1 MTAAPPGPDLSFL
14 NEEEARAIFHVL
26 QRDSEL
32 RRAEKD
38 RVSKLLKRKK
48 SETGLQGVTG
58 EWFEE
63 IQRKKFQNY
72 IDVNRMLKPPLEHQL
87 RKRKTTISHCKPACH
102 IVCPKMSVK
111 LDFPGKKDH
120 KELKMPSRTNT
131 QAQKNTSASFLGF
144 RSPFAWLFS
153 FRKSRKNQT
162 QKQPRYDSSASPP
175 SKVAEMAMAE
185 MCNSPMSAETSGHVF
200 DANQNEMMEKS
211 TQEWNEQL
219 EKEIFSVL
227 NDLDDQL
234 AQEQAQDPLD
244 RTISTS
250 SASNVQYSSAFPTSK
265 RQTASRGQ
273 HRNDRSDMPST
284 FFPDGLRTIRAKDE
298 HKIFI
303 RPRKLHSAYIN
314 WHQTAFPE
322 DYKYGDPVDG
332 NPHLLSSRLSSV
344 SFGRSSEGSLYPPS
358 VTQNS
363 GFRHKSCMNRDT
375 AGRSYSVCSLRRCP
389 SSVCSDQLSASSLQH
404 PLARESN
411 NGFVPRFGRQNPKR
425 IPLSSIVWNNTPDS
439 PGQTA
444 TQEKIFRTQ
453 SLMEFH
459 ATDHGRY
466 PSSLQETKK
475 YACYHSK
482 HHYRRSIS
490 SSNCFSR
497 VSCPDK
503 ATSPLPFDNWE
514 NYPLYQSENNLSRSY
529 YRDTSSHGKL
539 YANQK
544 NSPYGKKDSY
554 PAWADIPQ
562 YYSDEAFISPDASF
576 EVIMANLNDQQW
588 AHTKN
593 AKFGS
598 QRLQNDFYV
607 YSPENTNTKRITR
620 SASRTFPEFTEG
632 CQPWLSCNSPVS
644 SSSIR
649 TDESVFPNSK
659 DQTKPIGLNRNSV
672 VVTQRST
679 KADCTQLEKA
689 EGMKLPRE
697 DILLQ
702 SVSQQ
707 ADTNYINTQ
716 SFPSN
721 NPASAMLQSDASLFN
736 TMRSKRQ
743 MQVTARGDIAK
754 MYTSN
759 GDKRNVQM
767 KENNCP
773 PNSVFSQPPCILPAD
788 ESRKEPFLPSQ
799 KEWEH
804 NLHYAAKRESIKQD
818 NRSTEAVNRATPKRQ
833 SSLLNVAS
841 APSPEKLANCQG
853 MLSCPPDCSSSSSQ
867 RSPQALSHKDNSKRL
882 GTLTSSSVNCT
893 VTESQAEGGK
903 TAQVSRI
910 GVTKKISQK
919 TLQNTSTLVT
929 KDSNGQFTT
938 SSPQNGNSGNIHT
951 HSFDGDPKTSERSL
965 SYFCLEK
972 ESGKIRSHSPCI
984 ERLHKQDSLLR
995 HTSSCSITGSPGRN
1009 SPKSSDPLVIYY
1021 TLPRK
1026 SASIAGSIMSDT
1038 PISLPRESRTTY
1050 DCLRSETPHTADAF
1064 CSNQRDVSYLDS
1076 KLSFLTS
1083 ASLNAAT
1090 SNKEDDYPSPLSKSP
1105 KDSVSTSVELTNRCK
1120 RLSRRESSVFSDCK
1134 ERGNFLQKY
1143 KTTSTFTVCVDEDH
1157 VKYHELVSIYYTLPR
1172 RHSRTFCNLFRDNP
1186 EDADLPCPEE
1196 NAQSP
1201 RTENKKNEGHGSLA
1215 NFFLPSTLEKEV
1227 PSYSSDQV
1235 SSALVTPQN
1244 IGAAVDSEE
1253 ENSHLPPSS
1262 EKICASKSVSMVHNR
1277 KDSSADLSLAE
1288 NVLSDVVTKEISSGG
1303 PQSTAIVAKS
1313 GKAISDA
1320 SSSQNREICIK
1331 EKKEILQ
1338 KATPLMSTL
1347 SNPPKPDRRLENPLY
1362 STSAKKNM
1370 IQKGNSENC
1379 CQPPKANTN
1388 KNLNN
1393 LLLNPGERS
1402 SLGRNSSN
1410 TERADVPCLPAED
1423 MYRESTEVKQRV
1435 NFLHQP
1441 PSLYNNKCSGL
1452 QLRADHSRKNA
1463 NYLNSGSKVFSE
1475 SQNKTSEVSTAS
1487 SADPLLKLDEVVSTH
1502 TDELKNSK
1510 IKKEQN
1516 SQSSQTGKDY
1526 SGLQESERHSEGSL
1540 NISCKDKVLRVTQ
1553 DQTITQS
1560 AEDENKLL
1568 SDCTRDKVK
1577 DIEKRKNR
1585 PSIKNKLAAVY
1596 RTSRKFSSKN
1606 LPPKPH
1612 ISNIFS
1618 QNDGS
1623 ATSLEVDV
1631 SHDSLVSVDS
1641 CQPFLQSDSENQ
1653 NHSLDPGKTMPR
1665 PRTAE
1670 NKTTENQNDPS
1681 LLVNNTNW
1689 RSFTSSY
1696 TQKEAI
1702 SPKKTTMKVEN
1713 RPSLTSL
1720 FPDKAVTTRN
1730 KNCQTLDL
1738 RLESKSQPVSPST
1751 TTSDPLDDEKRRAS
1765 SRAGSPPLPLLI
1777 DKNSNTYVNSCLQA
1791 EICPEQ
1797 NLTSQTVLGQCQN
1810 TSQSASLK
1818 NANLHSY
1825 QMRKSHVKN
1834 QRERHLSESI
1844 CARDSRETF
1853 ASGSSIL
1860 PEDGIHGKRFK
1871 SYSELLS
1878 CDENENWASDNEKC
1892 YSTRNLMYPSV
1903 EFGIFGKEQQ
1913 LAFLENIKRS
1923 LTEGRLWRPC
1933 LLNNPGALRDGET
1946 PSINRAELLSSN
1958 SAGSKM
1964 SSATS
1969 SPREPTDIYQVDPAA
1984 YSDSDSDTTT
1994 DDEYYLD
2001 EIDKESE
2008 L

>member
-1 MTAAPPGPDLSFL
+1 MTAAPQGPDLGFL
-14 NEEEARAIFHVL
+14 NEEEARAIFQVL

-32 RRAEKD
+32 RRAERD

-48 SETGLQGVTG
+48 AETGLQGMTG

-63 IQRKKFQNY
+63 IQRKKFQNC

-87 RKRKTTISHCKPACH
+87 RKSKTTN
-102 IVCPKMSVK
+102 
-111 LDFPGKKDH
+111 H
-120 KELKMPSRTNT
+120 KELKMSSCTNP

-162 QKQPRYDSSASPP
+162 QKQPRYDSSASPS
-175 SKVAEMAMAE
+175 SKVEEMATAE
-185 MCNSPMSAETSGHVF
+185 MCNSPMSTETNGHSF

-211 TQEWNEQL
+211 IQEWNEQL
-219 EKEIFSVL
+219 EKEFFSVL

-244 RTISTS
+244 RTVSTS
-250 SASNVQYSSAFPTSK
+250 SASNVQCSSAFPTSK

-273 HRNDRSDMPST
+273 HRNDWSDMSST

-314 WHQTAFPE
+314 WHQTAFQE

-358 VTQNS
+358 ITQNS
-363 GFRHKSCMNRDT
+363 GFRHKSYMNRDT
-375 AGRSYSVCSLRRCP
+375 AGRSYSVCSLQRCP
-389 SSVCSDQLSASSLQH
+389 SSVSSDQLSASSLQH
-404 PLARESN
+404 PLARESS

-439 PGQTA
+439 PGQTS
-444 TQEKIFRTQ
+444 TQEKMFRTQ

-459 ATDHGRY
+459 APDHGRY

-503 ATSPLPFDNWE
+503 AASPLPFDNWE
-514 NYPLYQSENNLSRSY
+514 NYPLYKSENNLSRSY

-554 PAWADIPQ
+554 PSWADTPQ
-562 YYSDEAFISPDASF
+562 YYSDEVFISPDASY

-598 QRLQNDFYV
+598 QHLQNDFHV
-607 YSPENTNTKRITR
+607 YSPEYTNIKRITR
-620 SASRTFPEFTEG
+620 SANRTSSEYTEG
-632 CQPWLSCNSPVS
+632 CQPWLSCNSSVS

-649 TDESVFPNSK
+649 TDESVFPNLK
-659 DQTKPIGLNRNSV
+659 DPTKPIGLNRKSV
-672 VVTQRST
+672 VQRST
-679 KADCTQLEKA
+679 KADFTQPEKV
-689 EGMKLPRE
+689 EGMNLPDERMP
-697 DILLQ
+697 LQ

-707 ADTNYINTQ
+707 TDTNYINAQ

-721 NPASAMLQSDASLFN
+721 SPASAMLQSDVSLFN

-743 MQVTARGDIAK
+743 NQVTARGDTAK

-759 GDKRNVQM
+759 SDKKSVQR
-767 KENNCP
+767 KGNDRP
-773 PNSVFSQPPCILPAD
+773 PNSVFSQPTCILPAD

-804 NLHYAAKRESIKQD
+804 NLHYAVKRESIKQD
-818 NRSTEAVNRATPKRQ
+818 NRSAEAINQATPKRQ
-833 SSLLNVAS
+833 SSPLNVAS
-841 APSPEKLANCQG
+841 AASTEKLANCQG
-853 MLSCPPDCSSSSSQ
+853 MLSCPPECSSSYSQ
-867 RSPQALSHKDNSKRL
+867 SSPQALSHKDRSKCL

-893 VTESQAEGGK
+893 VTESEAEGGK

-919 TLQNTSTLVT
+919 TLQSISTLVT
-929 KDSNGQFTT
+929 KDCNGQFTT
-938 SSPQNGNSGNIHT
+938 GSPQNGNSGNT
-951 HSFDGDPKTSERSL
+951 YMHSFDGDPKTSEHSL

-972 ESGKIRSHSPCI
+972 ESRKISSNSPCI

-995 HTSSCSITGSPGRN
+995 HTSSCSVTGSPSRN
-1009 SPKSSDPLVIYY
+1009 SVKTPDPLVIYY

-1050 DCLRSETPHTADAF
+1050 DCLWSETPCRADAF
-1064 CSNQRDVSYLDS
+1064 CSNQRDVSCSDS
-1076 KLSFLTS
+1076 KHSFLTS

-1090 SNKEDDYPSPLSKSP
+1090 SNKDYPSPLIKSHN
-1105 KDSVSTSVELTNRCK
+1105 DSVSSSTSVELADRCK
-1120 RLSRRESSVFSDCK
+1120 HLSRTESSVFSDCK
-1134 ERGNFLQKY
+1134 ERGNFLKKY

-1186 EDADLPCPEE
+1186 EDADLPCPKE

-1201 RTENKKNEGHGSLA
+1201 RIQNKKNEGHVSLA
-1215 NFFLPSTLEKEV
+1215 NVFFPSTVEKEV
-1227 PSYSSDQV
+1227 PAYSSDQV

-1244 IGAAVDSEE
+1244 LRTAVDSKE
-1253 ENSHLPPSS
+1253 ENSHLSPSS
-1262 EKICASKSVSMVHNR
+1262 EKICTSKSMSMVHNR
-1277 KDSSADLSLAE
+1277 KDSSADLSLGE
-1288 NVLSDVVTKEISSGG
+1288 NVLSDMVTKEISFGG
-1303 PQSTAIVAKS
+1303 PQSPAIVARS

-1320 SSSQNREICIK
+1320 SSSQNTEIGLK
-1331 EKKEILQ
+1331 EKKEILPT
-1338 KATPLMSTL
+1338 ATPLLSTL
-1347 SNPPKPDRRLENPLY
+1347 STPPKPGRHLENPSY
-1362 STSAKKNM
+1362 STSINKNI
-1370 IQKGNSENC
+1370 IQKGDSENC
-1379 CQPPKANTN
+1379 CQPPKVNTN
-1388 KNLNN
+1388 KNLNS
-1393 LLLNPGERS
+1393 LLLHPGEKS
-1402 SLGRNSSN
+1402 SLGRNSN
-1410 TERADVPCLPAED
+1410 TEHADMPLPPAGD
-1423 MYRESTEVKQRV
+1423 TYRDSTEVKQRV
-1435 NFLHQP
+1435 NFLHQTTP
-1441 PSLYNNKCSGL
+1441 LYNNTSSGR
-1452 QLRADHSRKNA
+1452 QLRADSSRKNA
-1463 NYLNSGSKVFSE
+1463 NYLNSCSKVLSE
-1475 SQNKTSEVSTAS
+1475 SQNKASEVSTAS
-1487 SADPLLKLDEVVSTH
+1487 SADSLHQLDEVICTD

-1516 SQSSQTGKDY
+1516 SQSTWIGKDF

-1540 NISCKDKVLRVTQ
+1540 NINCKDKVVRVTQ
-1553 DQTITQS
+1553 DQKITQS
-1560 AEDENKLL
+1560 AEDETKLL

-1596 RTSRKFSSKN
+1596 KTSRKFSSKN

-1631 SHDSLVSVDS
+1631 SLDSLISTDS
-1641 CQPFLQSDSENQ
+1641 HQAFLQLDSENQ
-1653 NHSLDPGKTMPR
+1653 NHSLDPDKNTPK

-1670 NKTTENQNDPS
+1670 NKKTENQNDPS
-1681 LLVNNTNW
+1681 LLVSNTNW

-1696 TQKEAI
+1696 TQKKAI
-1702 SPKKTTMKVEN
+1702 SPKKTTVKVES
-1713 RPSLTSL
+1713 RPSLTIL
-1720 FPDKAVTTRN
+1720 FPDKAVTTRS
-1730 KNCQTLDL
+1730 KNSQTLDF
-1738 RLESKSQPVSPST
+1738 RLESKSQPISPSA
-1751 TTSDPLDDEKRRAS
+1751 TTSDCLDDEKKRAS
-1765 SRAGSPPLPLLI
+1765 SRACSPPLPLLT
-1777 DKNSNTYVNSCLQA
+1777 DKNSNTYINRGLQA
-1791 EICPEQ
+1791 DICPEQ

-1825 QMRKSHVKN
+1825 QLRKSDAKSP
-1834 QRERHLSESI
+1834 RERHLSESI
-1844 CARDSRETF
+1844 CARDSLETF
-1853 ASGSSIL
+1853 ASGSNVL
-1860 PEDGIHGKRFK
+1860 PKDGIHGKRFK

-1878 CDENENWASDNEKC
+1878 CDENENWASDDEKC
-1892 YSTRNLMYPSV
+1892 YSTRSLMYPSV

-1923 LTEGRLWRPC
+1923 LTEGRLWTPC
-1933 LLNNPGALRDGET
+1933 LLNNPGALQDGET
-1946 PSINRAELLSSN
+1946 PSVNRAELSSSS

-1964 SSATS
+1964 SSAAS
-1969 SPREPTDIYQVDPAA
+1969 SPQELTGIYQEDLAA

>member
-1 MTAAPPGPDLSFL
+1 MTAAPQGPDLSFL
-14 NEEEARAIFHVL
+14 NEEEARAIFQVL

-72 IDVNRMLKPPLEHQL
+72 IDINRMLKPPLEHHL
-87 RKRKTTISHCKPACH
+87 RNSKNTN
-102 IVCPKMSVK
+102 
-111 LDFPGKKDH
+111 H
-120 KELKMPSRTNT
+120 KELKMSSCTNP

-162 QKQPRYDSSASPP
+162 QKQPRYDSSASPS
-175 SKVAEMAMAE
+175 SKVEEMATAE
-185 MCNSPMSAETSGHVF
+185 MCNSPMSTETSGHSF

-219 EKEIFSVL
+219 EKEFFSVL

-244 RTISTS
+244 RTASTS
-250 SASNVQYSSAFPTSK
+250 SASNIQYSSAFPTSK
-265 RQTASRGQ
+265 RQAASRGQ
-273 HRNDRSDMPST
+273 HRNDWSDMPST

-314 WHQTAFPE
+314 WHQTAFQE
-322 DYKYGDPVDG
+322 DYKYGDPLDG
-332 NPHLLSSRLSSV
+332 NPHLLSSRPSSV

-358 VTQNS
+358 ITQNS

-389 SSVCSDQLSASSLQH
+389 SSVSSDQLSASSLQH

-439 PGQTA
+439 PGQTS
-444 TQEKIFRTQ
+444 TQEKMFRTQ

-490 SSNCFSR
+490 SNNCFSR

-514 NYPLYQSENNLSRSY
+514 NYPLYKSENNLSRSY

-554 PAWADIPQ
+554 PWADIPQ

-598 QRLQNDFYV
+598 QCLQNDFHI
-607 YSPENTNTKRITR
+607 YSPENTNMKRITR
-620 SASRTFPEFTEG
+620 NPNRTFSEFTEG
-632 CQPWLSCNSPVS
+632 CQPWLSCNSSVS

-649 TDESVFPNSK
+649 TDESVFPNAK

-672 VVTQRST
+672 VVTQRNT
-679 KADCTQLEKA
+679 KADFTQLEKV
-689 EGMKLPRE
+689 EGMKLPSE
-697 DILLQ
+697 DMPLQ

-716 SFPSN
+716 SFPFNS
-721 NPASAMLQSDASLFN
+721 PVSAMLESDASLFN
-736 TMRSKRQ
+736 TRRSKRQ
-743 MQVTARGDIAK
+743 TQVTARGDIAK
-754 MYTSN
+754 VYTSN

-767 KENNCP
+767 KENDCP

-799 KEWEH
+799 KKWEH
-804 NLHYAAKRESIKQD
+804 DLHYAAKRESIKQD
-818 NRSTEAVNRATPKRQ
+818 NRSAEAFNQATPKRQ

-841 APSPEKLANCQG
+841 APSTEKLANCQA
-853 MLSCPPDCSSSSSQ
+853 MLSCPPECSCSSSQS
-867 RSPQALSHKDNSKRL
+867 SPQALSHKDNSK
-882 GTLTSSSVNCT
+882 C
-893 VTESQAEGGK
+893 GK
-903 TAQVSRI
+903 TAQVSGI
-910 GVTKKISQK
+910 SVTKKISQK

-929 KDSNGQFTT
+929 KDCNGQFTT
-938 SSPQNGNSGNIHT
+938 SSPQNGNSGNIYMD
-951 HSFDGDPKTSERSL
+951 SFDGDPKTSEHSL

-972 ESGKIRSHSPCI
+972 ESGKIRSNSSCI
-984 ERLHKQDSLLR
+984 ERLHKQDSLVR
-995 HTSSCSITGSPGRN
+995 HTSSCSITGSPSRN
-1009 SPKSSDPLVIYY
+1009 SLESPDPLVIYY

-1050 DCLRSETPHTADAF
+1050 ECLRSAAPCRADAF
-1064 CSNQRDVSYLDS
+1064 CSNQRDVSCLDS
-1076 KLSFLTS
+1076 KHSFLTS

-1090 SNKEDDYPSPLSKSP
+1090 SNKEKDYPSPLTKSP
-1105 KDSVSTSVELTNRCK
+1105 NDSVSSSTSVELTDRCK
-1120 RLSRRESSVFSDCK
+1120 HLSRRESCVFSDCK

-1196 NAQSP
+1196 NTQSP
-1201 RTENKKNEGHGSLA
+1201 RIRNKKNEGHVSSA
-1215 NFFLPSTLEKEV
+1215 NVFSPSTLEKEV

-1235 SSALVTPQN
+1235 SSALVTPHN
-1244 IGAAVDSEE
+1244 LGTAVYSEE
-1253 ENSHLPPSS
+1253 GNSHLPPSS
-1262 EKICASKSVSMVHNR
+1262 EKICTSKSMSMVPQNK

-1288 NVLSDVVTKEISSGG
+1288 NVLSDMVTKEISFGG

-1320 SSSQNREICIK
+1320 SSSQNTEKCLK

-1338 KATPLMSTL
+1338 SATPLTSTL
-1347 SNPPKPDRRLENPLY
+1347 STPPKPSRRLKNPLY
-1362 STSAKKNM
+1362 STSTNKNI

-1379 CQPPKANTN
+1379 CQPPKVNTN
-1388 KNLNN
+1388 KNLNS
-1393 LLLNPGERS
+1393 LLLHPGEKS
-1402 SLGRNSSN
+1402 SLGSNSN
-1410 TERADVPCLPAED
+1410 TECADVPRPPAED
-1423 MYRESTEVKQRV
+1423 TYRDSTKGKQRV
-1435 NFLHQP
+1435 NFLHQTTP
-1441 PSLYNNKCSGL
+1441 LYNNKCSGL
-1452 QLRADHSRKNA
+1452 QLRADSSRKDA
-1463 NYLNSGSKVFSE
+1463 NDLNSCSKVLSK
-1475 SQNKTSEVSTAS
+1475 SQNKASEVSTAS
-1487 SADPLLKLDEVVSTH
+1487 SADPLLQLDKVVSTD

-1516 SQSSQTGKDY
+1516 SQSTQMGKDY

-1540 NISCKDKVLRVTQ
+1540 NINCKDKVLRVTQ
-1553 DQTITQS
+1553 DQKITHS

-1596 RTSRKFSSKN
+1596 KTSRKFSSKN

-1623 ATSLEVDV
+1623 TTSLEVNIESLISTD
-1631 SHDSLVSVDS
+1631 SH
-1641 CQPFLQSDSENQ
+1641 QPFLQSDNENQ
-1653 NHSLDPGKTMPR
+1653 NHNLDPDKNTPR

-1670 NKTTENQNDPS
+1670 NQKTENQNDPS

-1702 SPKKTTMKVEN
+1702 SPKKTTVKVEN
-1713 RPSLTSL
+1713 RPSLTTL

-1730 KNCQTLDL
+1730 KNSQTLDL
-1738 RLESKSQPVSPST
+1738 RLESKSQPISST
-1751 TTSDPLDDEKRRAS
+1751 ATTSDPLDDEGRAS
-1765 SRAGSPPLPLLI
+1765 SRACSPPLPLLT
-1777 DKNSNTYVNSCLQA
+1777 DKNSNTYVNSCLRA
-1791 EICPEQ
+1791 DICPEQ

-1825 QMRKSHVKN
+1825 QLHKSHAKS

-1844 CARDSRETF
+1844 CAQDSHETF
-1853 ASGSSIL
+1853 ASGSNIL
-1860 PEDGIHGKRFK
+1860 LKDGIHGKRFK

-1878 CDENENWASDNEKC
+1878 CDENENWASDDEKC

-1946 PSINRAELLSSN
+1946 PSINRAELLSS
-1958 SAGSKM
+1958 SSSGSKM
-1964 SSATS
+1964 SSAAS
-1969 SPREPTDIYQVDPAA
+1969 SPREPTDIYREDPAA

>member
-1 MTAAPPGPDLSFL
+1 
-14 NEEEARAIFHVL
+14 
-26 QRDSEL
+26 
-32 RRAEKD
+32 
-38 RVSKLLKRKK
+38 KLLKRKQ

-72 IDVNRMLKPPLEHQL
+72 IDVNRMLKAPLEHQL
-87 RKRKTTISHCKPACH
+87 RKNKNSNRKE
-102 IVCPKMSVK
+102 VKMS
-111 LDFPGKKDH
+111 
-120 KELKMPSRTNT
+120 SCTNP
-131 QAQKNTSASFLGF
+131 QAQKNTTASFLGF

-162 QKQPRYDSSASPP
+162 QKQPRYDSSASPS
-175 SKVAEMAMAE
+175 SKVEEMATAE
-185 MCNSPMSAETSGHVF
+185 MCNSPTSAETSGHSF
-200 DANQNEMMEKS
+200 DANQNERMEKS

-219 EKEIFSVL
+219 EKEFFSVL

-244 RTISTS
+244 RTVSSS

-273 HRNDRSDMPST
+273 HRNDMPST

-314 WHQTAFPE
+314 WHQTAFQE

-358 VTQNS
+358 ITQNS

-389 SSVCSDQLSASSLQH
+389 SSVSSDQLSASSFQH

-439 PGQTA
+439 PGQTS
-444 TQEKIFRTQ
+444 TQEKMFRTQ

-475 YACYHSK
+475 HACYHSK
-482 HHYRRSIS
+482 HHYRRSVS

-514 NYPLYQSENNLSRSY
+514 NYPLYKSENNLSRSY

-544 NSPYGKKDSY
+544 NSPCGRKDSY
-554 PAWADIPQ
+554 PSWADIPQ
-562 YYSDEAFISPDASF
+562 YYCDEVFISPDASF

-598 QRLQNDFYV
+598 QRLQNDFHM
-607 YSPENTNTKRITR
+607 YSPENTNIKTITR
-620 SASRTFPEFTEG
+620 SANRTFSEFTEG
-632 CQPWLSCNSPVS
+632 CQPWLSCNSSVS

-659 DQTKPIGLNRNSV
+659 DQTKPIGLNRSSV
-672 VVTQRST
+672 VVSQRST
-679 KADCTQLEKA
+679 KADFTQLEKL
-689 EGMKLPRE
+689 EGKKLPDE
-697 DILLQ
+697 DVLLQ

-721 NPASAMLQSDASLFN
+721 SPPSAMLQSDAFLFN

-743 MQVTARGDIAK
+743 TQVTARGDIAK

-759 GDKRNVQM
+759 GDKRDVQM
-767 KENNCP
+767 KENDCP
-773 PNSVFSQPPCILPAD
+773 PSSVFSQPPCILPAD

-799 KEWEH
+799 KEREH
-804 NLHYAAKRESIKQD
+804 NLHYAAKRERIKQD
-818 NRSTEAVNRATPKRQ
+818 NRSAEAINQATPKRP

-841 APSPEKLANCQG
+841 TPSTEKLANCQG
-853 MLSCPPDCSSSSSQ
+853 MLSCPPECSSSSSQ
-867 RSPQALSHKDNSKRL
+867 SSPQALSHKDNFKCL

-903 TAQVSRI
+903 TAQLSRT

-929 KDSNGQFTT
+929 KDCNGQFTT
-938 SSPQNGNSGNIHT
+938 SSPQNGNSGNIYM
-951 HSFDGDPKTSERSL
+951 HSFDGDPKTSEHSL

-972 ESGKIRSHSPCI
+972 ERGKIRSNSTCI

-995 HTSSCSITGSPGRN
+995 HTSSCSITGSPSRN
-1009 SPKSSDPLVIYY
+1009 SLKSPDSLVLYY

-1026 SASIAGSIMSDT
+1026 SASIAGSVMSDT

-1050 DCLRSETPHTADAF
+1050 NCLRSETPRRVDAF
-1064 CSNQRDVSYLDS
+1064 CSNQRDVSCLDS
-1076 KLSFLTS
+1076 KHSFLTS

-1090 SNKEDDYPSPLSKSP
+1090 SNKEKDYPSPLTKSP
-1105 KDSVSTSVELTNRCK
+1105 NDSVSSSTSVELTDSCK
-1120 RLSRRESSVFSDCK
+1120 HISRRESSVFSDCK

-1201 RTENKKNEGHGSLA
+1201 RIQNKKNEGPVSLA
-1215 NFFLPSTLEKEV
+1215 NVFSPSTLEKEV

-1244 IGAAVDSEE
+1244 LGTAVDSEE
-1253 ENSHLPPSS
+1253 ENSHLSPSS
-1262 EKICASKSVSMVHNR
+1262 EKIATSKSISVVHNR

-1288 NVLSDVVTKEISSGG
+1288 NVLSDMVTKEVSFDG
-1303 PQSTAIVAKS
+1303 PQCTAIVAKS
-1313 GKAISDA
+1313 GKGISDA
-1320 SSSQNREICIK
+1320 SSSQNTEICLK
-1331 EKKEILQ
+1331 GKKEILQ
-1338 KATPLMSTL
+1338 TATPLMSTL
-1347 SNPPKPDRRLENPLY
+1347 STPPKPGRCLENLLY
-1362 STSAKKNM
+1362 STSTHKNT

-1379 CQPPKANTN
+1379 CQPPKVNTN
-1388 KNLNN
+1388 KNLNS
-1393 LLLNPGERS
+1393 LLLNPGEKG
-1402 SLGRNSSN
+1402 SLGRNGN
-1410 TERADVPCLPAED
+1410 TERGDVSLLPVED
-1423 MYRESTEVKQRV
+1423 TYRDSTEVKQRV
-1435 NFLHQP
+1435 NFLHQTTP
-1441 PSLYNNKCSGL
+1441 LYNNKRSGL
-1452 QLRADHSRKNA
+1452 QLRADSSRKNA
-1463 NYLNSGSKVFSE
+1463 NYLNSCSKVLSE
-1475 SQNKTSEVSTAS
+1475 SQNKASEVSTVS
-1487 SADPLLKLDEVVSTH
+1487 SADPLLQLNKVVSAD
-1502 TDELKNSK
+1502 TDELMNSK

-1516 SQSSQTGKDY
+1516 SQSTRMGKVY

-1540 NISCKDKVLRVTQ
+1540 NINCKDKVLPVTQ
-1553 DQTITQS
+1553 DQKIMHS
-1560 AEDENKLL
+1560 AEDENKLP

-1596 RTSRKFSSKN
+1596 KTSRKFSSKN

-1623 ATSLEVDV
+1623 ATSLEVDT
-1631 SHDSLVSVDS
+1631 SLDSLVSTDS
-1641 CQPFLQSDSENQ
+1641 HQPFLQSDNENQ
-1653 NHSLDPGKTMPR
+1653 NHSLDPGKNTPR

-1670 NKTTENQNDPS
+1670 NKKTENQNDPS
-1681 LLVNNTNW
+1681 LLVSNTNW

-1702 SPKKTTMKVEN
+1702 SPKKTTVKVEN
-1713 RPSLTSL
+1713 RPNVTTL

-1730 KNCQTLDL
+1730 KNSQTLNL
-1738 RLESKSQPVSPST
+1738 GLESKSQPISPSA
-1751 TTSDPLDDEKRRAS
+1751 TTSDPLDDKKRRAS
-1765 SRAGSPPLPLLI
+1765 SRACGPPLPLLI

-1791 EICPEQ
+1791 DTCPEQ
-1797 NLTSQTVLGQCQN
+1797 NLTSQTVLSQCQN
-1810 TSQSASLK
+1810 ISQSASLK

-1825 QMRKSHVKN
+1825 QLRKSHAKS

-1844 CARDSRETF
+1844 CARDSHETF
-1853 ASGSSIL
+1853 ASGSNIL
-1860 PEDGIHGKRFK
+1860 SKDGIHGKRFK

-1878 CDENENWASDNEKC
+1878 CDENENWASDDEKC

-1946 PSINRAELLSSN
+1946 PSINRAELLSPS

-1964 SSATS
+1964 SSAAS
-1969 SPREPTDIYQVDPAA
+1969 SPREPTDIYQEDPAA